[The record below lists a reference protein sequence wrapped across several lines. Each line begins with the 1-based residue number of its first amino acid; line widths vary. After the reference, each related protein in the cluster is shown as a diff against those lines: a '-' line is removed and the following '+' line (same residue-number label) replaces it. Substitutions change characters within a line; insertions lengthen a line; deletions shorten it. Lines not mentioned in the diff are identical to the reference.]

1 METEMTKTYIIDD
14 NRKTQTG
21 LIYEHL
27 CKKGSITNVE
37 AAAMYKARSLTK
49 RIHEIKCSGA
59 VVRSEWCRDPMGQK
73 YVRYWLVK
81 RA

>member
-1 METEMTKTYIIDD
+1 MTQTYIID
-14 NRKTQTG
+14 NPAKTQTQI
-21 LIYEHL
+21 IYEHL

-49 RIHEIKCSGA
+49 RIHELKSGGA
-59 VVRSEWCRDPMGQK
+59 VIRSEWNRDPTGQR

-81 RA
+81 KKA